1 MAEEFVVI
9 RKSGMPGQVMWLQ
22 PDSAEVVLEELAKVL
37 GAKVEFDWTDPEPD
51 AGDAGNVYVHWV
63 GRDFS

>member
-1 MAEEFVVI
+1 MSDVFVVV
-9 RKSGMPGQVMWLQ
+9 RKSGMPGQEMWLQ
-22 PDSAEVVLEELAKVL
+22 ADSAEVLLEELAKVL

-51 AGDAGNVYVHWV
+51 AGDQGNVYVHWV